1 VGYFDGLDL
10 RLLEPEAPP
19 PEKSGFL
26 RRVVGDTAVS
36 AVKSAIGLPEMAAGL
51 GSLVSGGRVGKAAEE
66 AGFRPREAREFLDTL
81 LTPEQQAANREVQQ
95 AQGFWDTA
103 SAAIRNPSTIGHA
116 VVESAPSLL
125 PAGAVARGVMAG
137 ATRLSPALAGRI
149 AAAEAAPL
157 VASQGAKT
165 AAELTRLA
173 AVGIGE
179 GVVSAGASAEQIRQ
193 QTQDGRLTAEQSLI
207 AAGSGAL
214 TGLIG
219 GVAGKIANKLGIGDV
234 QQMLAGVQQAGPKA
248 EKALTRALL
257 EGFATEGVLQELP
270 QSAQEQIA
278 QNVALGKPWDEGV
291 GNAAAMGTLAGGVMG
306 VGGAAIGRMRREP
319 EQPAPVDPLTES
331 NARADAAMERLATT
345 NDVGQMIDAA
355 REIATATPLSITEE
369 QEARVMQAGEELAK
383 ADLTD
388 MKNMGRLDKT
398 QTRGVEQ
405 PAPIVPASEEGPAP
419 FLDRL
424 LTATEALQDPAVRQR
439 VEQAAGPQYLAQL
452 DQYAEVA
459 NTPGFMDG
467 IGDQVRDRH
476 LELLERAV
484 FPERFRKPAPQIQ
497 RAERRRSDP
506 VPIEPFRVAPV
517 TDPVLDYVEAKR
529 AENTM
534 AARAFVK
541 EFEAGRIT
549 RRDVVRAMQTAP
561 ADPLGSNPNPL
572 ADLQPAEPAP
582 NLIQQRLQAAAGQ
595 ERVSG
600 GFDLEATE
608 NALTEERDRT
618 SNEIEDGWLRG
629 GKRRRHTKIEAAIYD
644 AVTASTVGPEEGKT
658 LFDTA
663 ISEGRLDLAEYVVER
678 AERAAAAMGTTPGT
692 SPGSPKYEAIKQD
705 LERRKAEAAK
715 AVAAMRAA
723 LNNEKAGQAQPS
735 GIQIEPSRARPKGQS
750 DERNPERA
758 VPGEG
763 RPVDTGNQPGTSG
776 VVSGE
781 LQQPG
786 APGPAGTPVPSAVQG
801 VDAERAGRGLGDDAL
816 SSAQAQAG
824 TPAEGAGTTR
834 PTPGQAQQG
843 ERTYDQIVDEEL
855 AQTRQRYTEAGKVI
869 GLTFEQFMQDVE
881 DGRRSGHS
889 VKEAREQLP
898 AMRADL
904 EAVKAGRKPPRSVVG
919 VGGTKAQAVKWTE
932 GQIKRLADRI
942 ATGGQSE
949 PTNRSNYNR
958 TLRDILD
965 GKDQQAKKPAEQA
978 APAAQAPAKKL
989 PFVNK
994 EDGARLFGKKPPAQS
1009 NQQDRLRDARAIG
1022 KKAAADG
1029 QPRTP
1034 PTAFTAL
1041 ERQVWRAGWDE
1052 GQSTGTATPQVQPAT
1067 PTDTAANQAATSTE
1081 NDLPEP
1087 TQAQKEAG
1095 NYKVG
1100 RIKVSGLDISVENP
1114 AGSERAGIDP
1124 DGKKWRNKLA
1134 HHYGYIRRSEGA
1146 DGDHVDVFV
1155 NPGTPEDYDGQVFV
1169 VDQADPKTGRWD
1181 EHKVM
1186 MGFPSAKAAQEA
1198 YQANYAKDWTGLRA
1212 VQPMTMEQF
1221 KAWVSDPRQHQ
1232 EAGRQGREAGQG

>member
-1 VGYFDGLDL
+1 MPTLFDLYGIDL
-10 RLLEPEAPP
+10 GQPDEPP
-19 PEKSGFL
+19 PPKSGL
-26 RRVVGDTAVS
+26 IRRAVGDTAVT
-36 AVKSAIGLPEMAAGL
+36 AVKSAIGLPEFAVGL
-51 GSLVSGGRVGKAAEE
+51 ANLATGGGAGKALENE
-66 AGFRPREAREFLDTL
+66 GGTVGFRPKQTREYLDTL
-81 LTPEQQAANREVQQ
+81 YSPEQQAANREVQQ
-95 AQGFWDTA
+95 AEGFFATA
-103 SAAIRNPSTIGHA
+103 EAALRNPSTIAHA
-116 VVESAPSLL
+116 VLESAPSMLGA
-125 PAGAVARGVMAG
+125 AGAARGLMAV
-137 ATRLSPALAGRI
+137 
-149 AAAEAAPL
+149 APKVNSL
-157 VASQGAKT
+157 I
-165 AAELTRLA
+165 
-173 AVGIGE
+173 AVGAGE
-179 GVVSAGASAEQIRQ
+179 GIFSAGSAAEQIRQ
-193 QTQDGRLTAEQSLI
+193 QTDDGRLTAEQSLI

-278 QNVALGKPWDEGV
+278 QNVALGRPWDEGV

-306 VGGAAIGRMRREP
+306 VGGAAIGRLRP
-319 EQPAPVDPLTES
+319 QPAPVDPLAEG

-355 REIATATPLSITEE
+355 REIATATPLSITAE
-369 QEARVMQAGEELAK
+369 QEARVMQAGEELAQ

-388 MKNMGRLDKT
+388 MKNMGRLDR
-398 QTRGVEQ
+398 TRSPEP

-459 NTPGFMDG
+459 NTPGVMDG
-467 IGDQVRDRH
+467 VGDQVRDRH

-484 FPERFRKPAPQIQ
+484 FPERFRKPAPPVQ
-497 RAERRRSDP
+497 RAERRKSDP
-506 VPIEPFRVAPV
+506 VPIEPFRAEPV

-549 RRDVVRAMQTAP
+549 RRDVVRVMQDRN
-561 ADPLGSNPNPL
+561 ADPLGTNPDPL
-572 ADLQPAEPAP
+572 ASIQPAAPAP
-582 NLIQQRLQAAAGQ
+582 NLIQQRLEAAA
-595 ERVSG
+595 R
-600 GFDLEATE
+600 
-608 NALTEERDRT
+608 
-618 SNEIEDGWLRG
+618 
-629 GKRRRHTKIEAAIYD
+629 
-644 AVTASTVGPEEGKT
+644 
-658 LFDTA
+658 
-663 ISEGRLDLAEYVVER
+663 
-678 AERAAAAMGTTPGT
+678 
-692 SPGSPKYEAIKQD
+692 
-705 LERRKAEAAK
+705 
-715 AVAAMRAA
+715 
-723 LNNEKAGQAQPS
+723 AGQAQPT
-735 GIQIEPSRARPKGQS
+735 GIQIEPSRARPKEGPN
-750 DERNPERA
+750 ERNPERA
-758 VPGEG
+758 VPGAG
-763 RPVDTGNQPGTSG
+763 RPVDAGSQPGTSG
-776 VVSGE
+776 VVQGE

-786 APGPAGTPVPSAVQG
+786 APGSAGTPVPSAVQG
-801 VDAERAGRGLGDDAL
+801 VDAERPGRGLGDDAL

-824 TPAEGAGTTR
+824 TPAKGAGGSR
-834 PTPGQAQQG
+834 PMPGQAQQG

-855 AQTRQRYTEAGKVI
+855 AQTRQRYTEAGKEI
-869 GLTFEQFMQDVE
+869 GLTFEQFIQDVE

-898 AMRADL
+898 AARADL
-904 EAVKAGRKPPRSVVG
+904 EAVKAGRKSPRSVVG

-932 GQIKRLADRI
+932 GQIKRLEDRI

-958 TLRDILD
+958 ALRDILD

-994 EDGARLFGKKPPAQS
+994 EDGARLFGK
-1009 NQQDRLRDARAIG
+1009 D
-1022 KKAAADG
+1022 KKAT
-1029 QPRTP
+1029 QP
-1034 PTAFTAL
+1034 L
-1041 ERQVWRAGWDE
+1041 
-1052 GQSTGTATPQVQPAT
+1052 
-1067 PTDTAANQAATSTE
+1067 DTAANEAATSPQ

-1087 TQAQKEAG
+1087 TEAQKEAG
-1095 NYKVG
+1095 NYRVG
-1100 RIKVSGLDISVENP
+1100 RIKVAGLDISVENP
-1114 AGSERAGIDP
+1114 AGSERSGIDP
-1124 DGKKWRNKLA
+1124 DGKKWRNTLA

-1146 DGDHVDVFV
+1146 DGDAVDVFV

-1221 KAWVSDPRQHQ
+1221 KAWVSDPANTKKPAAKGVKPGKGEKVERPD
-1232 EAGRQGREAGQG
+1232 ELVELRKRESALKSLRECLG